1 MDVVRRYQTFEGVSE
16 EAQKLFEERLRP
28 KTRKN
33 YDANWRKFDNW
44 CSRRE
49 IDSSHASRSVVINFL
64 GEMAAMHKPE
74 SLRAY
79 RAAIVSARPDLDLS
93 GDVFVAGLI
102 KGARNRCGYPRGA
115 RPERWDTGMVLEKLK
130 SWGPW
135 SSLNLA
141 RLQKKVLLLVS
152 LATCWRPR
160 SDMGR
165 IFLQSIQLEGDDDW
179 PSAMVLTVSQPKGEE
194 SKTSPRINRFEED
207 REICPVLGVAELM
220 RRTESLR
227 AGRPKAKERLF
238 LQSIPPH
245 RNAAEDTLA
254 RWIRETL
261 CEAGIDVTKYSPHS
275 IRSTAATTALERG
288 IPLDRIMESAG
299 WKSVRTFRNHYF
311 RPQVDTEEV
320 AGAILKEDGS
330 RTVRYPLKAQGKKA
344 RLTTKKL

>member
-1 MDVVRRYQTFEGVSE
+1 MRISCNYHIGVRLFFRKSRTFCGQQHGTGTGGSTVTMGHDRMDVVRQYQTFEGVSE

-79 RAAIVSARPDLDLS
+79 RAAIASARPDLDLS

-115 RPERWDTGMVLEKLK
+115 RPERWYTGMVLEKLK

-141 RLQKKVLLLVS
+141 RL
-152 LATCWRPR
+152 
-160 SDMGR
+160 
-165 IFLQSIQLEGDDDW
+165 
-179 PSAMVLTVSQPKGEE
+179 EE
-194 SKTSPRINRFEED
+194 
-207 REICPVLGVAELM
+207 GVAI
-220 RRTESLR
+220 
-227 AGRPKAKERLF
+227 
-238 LQSIPPH
+238 SI
-245 RNAAEDTLA
+245 A
-254 RWIRETL
+254 R
-261 CEAGIDVTKYSPHS
+261 DVLE
-275 IRSTAATTALERG
+275 TALG
-288 IPLDRIMESAG
+288 
-299 WKSVRTFRNHYF
+299 
-311 RPQVDTEEV
+311 
-320 AGAILKEDGS
+320 
-330 RTVRYPLKAQGKKA
+330 
-344 RLTTKKL
+344 